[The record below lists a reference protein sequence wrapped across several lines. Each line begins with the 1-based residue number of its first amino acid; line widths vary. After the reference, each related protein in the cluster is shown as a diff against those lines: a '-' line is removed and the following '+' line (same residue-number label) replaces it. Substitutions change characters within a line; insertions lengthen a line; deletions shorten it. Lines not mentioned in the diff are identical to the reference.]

1 MELVDRLKKK
11 YEAEVHRGFTAWIQS
26 VRTAPIVNRD
36 NEQGWQDGDGLIQI
50 KRMKKED
57 LQHKEV
63 PVPESEHPYDE
74 CLDVIKLP
82 MEIPTEKR
90 NPAPQFL
97 FIRPDEYALFY
108 CFGKQD
114 WCILTGN
121 PGISKSWFQWKFILL
136 CYRQELLD
144 RFVPFMEEEDDDYK
158 EGQEDGTRKGTEQVL
173 KKRKMESDTEE
184 IVPSQRRQK
193 ANQNALQQSKPFF
206 PNLVVRTISGTES
219 YLFFLNGPTNDV
231 LHFEHGPNALK
242 RFTDAESTILWEP
255 GEVAAA
261 IHYQDIDAHIIATV
275 SPNIERFHEFRKT

>member
-11 YEAEVHRGFTAWIQS
+11 YEAEVHPGFTAWIQS

-158 EGQEDGTRKGTEQVL
+158 EGQEDGNEGKGTEQVL

-193 ANQNALQQSKPFF
+193 ANQNVLQQSQPFI
-206 PNLVVRTISGTES
+206 PKIIVRTISGTKS

-231 LHFEHGPNALK
+231 LYIKHSPDDLME
-242 RFTDAESTILWEP
+242 FTDCLLYTSDAADDMQCVDLGGRRIIKKFILLYD
-255 GEVAAA
+255 G
-261 IHYQDIDAHIIATV
+261 HMRRCD
-275 SPNIERFHEFRKT
+275 